1 MYVCSKQVGNLT
13 NCVSSSVVCIRVLGV
28 VLQGR
33 TGPWTSIFV
42 CTCVRRASSQFNCET
57 AALMAKK
64 RHFAGKYEN
73 KMGRVRRLGVQQ
85 VAANHSN
92 ATGAYSNQKKE
103 VV

>member
-1 MYVCSKQVGNLT
+1 MDLH
-13 NCVSSSVVCIRVLGV
+13 
-28 VLQGR
+28 
-33 TGPWTSIFV
+33 FV
-42 CTCVRRASSQFNCET
+42 CTRVRRASSQFNCET
-57 AALMAKK
+57 VALMARK